1 MIQIIKRLFRR
12 KPVVV
17 NTYRVKKTD
26 FQQERAKK
34 CAELAREMG
43 RQWPAGR
50 V

>member
-17 NTYRVKKTD
+17 NTYRVEKTD
-26 FQQERAKK
+26 WQKLRDQK
-34 CAELAREMG
+34 CAELARQLG